1 MVIYPD
7 LAFLLNSLAD
17 FLALSATAWLAGL
30 PLRWRRILG
39 AALLGGLYGAA
50 CLLPQLA
57 AMGGILPQAF
67 AAAGLV
73 WVAFRRKSAFLNTPL
88 PDGHLNRPSQ
98 TP

>member
-30 PLRWRRILG
+30 PRRWRRILG

-50 CLLPQLA
+50 CLLP
-57 AMGGILPQAF
+57 
-67 AAAGLV
+67 
-73 WVAFRRKSAFLNTPL
+73 
-88 PDGHLNRPSQ
+88 
-98 TP
+98 